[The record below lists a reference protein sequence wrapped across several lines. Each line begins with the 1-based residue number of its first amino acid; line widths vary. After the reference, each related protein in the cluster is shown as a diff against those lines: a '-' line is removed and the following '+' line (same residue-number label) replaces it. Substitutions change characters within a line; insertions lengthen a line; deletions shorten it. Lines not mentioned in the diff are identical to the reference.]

1 MSPIT
6 RLRAGATNIPNDL
19 IAQYYRQR
27 ASAGLIITEG
37 VPISKQAEI
46 PDAGAGQSAHRHWQP
61 AADQIEPVTIAQAG

>member
-37 VPISKQAEI
+37 FPS
-46 PDAGAGQSAHRHWQP
+46 QSRP
-61 AADQIEPVTIAQAG
+61 KYLTPAQANQPTGIGNPQLTRSNL